1 MLNSKVDGH
10 KKGPER
16 GRAVFSSGTGLF
28 ARPAFSGFATFI
40 GTATIIRLIRRRRSV
55 ITRVRG
61 TPTAA
66 DGETH
71 KRSQAQDRE

>member
-1 MLNSKVDGH
+1 MMDGH

-16 GRAVFSSGTGLF
+16 GRVVFSSGTGLF

-40 GTATIIRLIRRRRSV
+40 GTATIIRLISRRRSV
-55 ITRVRG
+55 ITHVRG
-61 TPTAA
+61 TPTAS

-71 KRSQAQDRE
+71 KRSQA